1 MYFTQKQKLYVYLHT
16 LGIWRHQKYIIFKKK
31 FKSYI
36 MTKSTETNAQFN
48 KCYMYDC
55 VYCRWF
61 LHAGDIW
68 LYCEFSKC
76 NYLLALK
83 CHLQTKLK
91 YRKDI
96 IQQKRC
102 MNTFVIL
109 LFQYFTYLSKTQ
121 SMTLI
126 FILHICAVEL
136 TIASYFENGKRSYLH
151 RLCNI
156 MEKVLSS
163 MYVTGISPK
172 QNTCQVICTL
182 CEYEKATANNNFIL
196 KTLWELYV

>member
-1 MYFTQKQKLYVYLHT
+1 MYFTQTQKLYVYLHT
-16 LGIWRHQKYIIFKKK
+16 LGIWRHQKYIIFKKR

-156 MEKVLSS
+156 MEKSTKFNVCNWYFTKTKYMSS
-163 MYVTGISPK
+163 NMH
-172 QNTCQVICTL
+172 
-182 CEYEKATANNNFIL
+182 
-196 KTLWELYV
+196 TLWIWKSNCKQ